1 MATKSSKWLRT
12 YSIVAVIVTALTA
25 AACGSVEPSPTA
37 PSPVPSPAP
46 SPSPSPSPAPTPS
59 GPGKLEVT
67 INPNPV
73 PWSGNPIDAA
83 GCQGVSNTWSY
94 TQVLK
99 NTGGKAIVVSDRT
112 DFFNNREVSK
122 RNNLGISIAPG
133 AESSVTTRWCSANVG
148 PHTAKTD
155 FSGQDSD
162 GVFVV
167 FHGTTVMLS
176 AR

>member
-12 YSIVAVIVTALTA
+12 YAITAVCFTALAA

-37 PSPVPSPAP
+37 PTPLPTPAP
-46 SPSPSPSPAPTPS
+46 SPAPSPAPTPS

-73 PWSGNPIDAA
+73 PWSGNPIEGS
-83 GCQGVSNTWSY
+83 GCTGVTNTWFY
-94 TQVLK
+94 TQVLR

-122 RNNLGISIAPG
+122 RNGLGISIAAG
-133 AESSVTTRWCSANVG
+133 AETSVTTRWCSAGAG
-148 PHTAKTD
+148 PHIAKTD
-155 FSGQDSD
+155 FSGQDAD
-162 GVFVV
+162 GAGVV
-167 FHGTTVMLS
+167 FHGNTVTLS